1 MRPLTKIL
9 VQIAMTVA
17 VTPCVAEDGPTISE
31 LFPKVDGA
39 VVEIATVEQ
48 VVADEGPARR
58 VSSGGLGSGFLISAE
73 GLIVTAAHVV
83 QVADDVSVRFVTGD
97 VTSAKVIAS
106 ARNADVALI
115 KAASVPAGIEPVVLG
130 DSDTA
135 RVGDEV
141 FVIGAPYGIAHS
153 LTAGHVSARRT
164 PSQLFGGFEQV
175 EILQTDAAINQ
186 GNSGGPMF
194 NMRGEAIGVVSH
206 ILSTSGGFQGVG
218 FDITSNLAR
227 RVLLDDPSPWSGLD
241 GVLIEGPMA
250 RALNLP
256 QKAGILVE
264 SVAAGSPASAIG
276 LQAGSLKA
284 QIGGQSFNLGGDVI
298 LAINGVIIGTPQFSQ
313 RVDEKNRSLTGDDQ
327 YVLRVL
333 RQGNVIEL
341 RRLVSVLG
349 MERKPRNI
357 AP

>member
-1 MRPLTKIL
+1 MRSLTLFL
-9 VQIAMTVA
+9 VLATATLA
-17 VTPCVAEDGPTISE
+17 VTPGLAADGPTISE
-31 LFPKVDGA
+31 LFLEVDGA
-39 VVEIATVEQ
+39 VVEIATVQ
-48 VVADEGPARR
+48 RVVADQGPARR
-58 VSSGGLGSGFLISAE
+58 VSSGGLGSGFLISAD

-83 QVADDVSVRFVTGD
+83 QVADEVSVRFVNGEV
-97 VTSAKVIAS
+97 VTAKIVAS
-106 ARNADVALI
+106 DPSADVALI
-115 KAASVPAGIEPVVLG
+115 KAVSVPAGVAPVVLG
-130 DSDTA
+130 NSDSA
-135 RVGDEV
+135 NVGDQV
-141 FVIGAPYGIAHS
+141 FVIGAPYGISHS
-153 LTAGHVSARRT
+153 LTVGHVSARRT

-194 NMRGEAIGVVSH
+194 NMRGEAIGIVSH

-218 FDITSNLAR
+218 FVITSNLAR

-256 QKAGILVE
+256 QQAGILVE

-313 RVDEKNRSLTGDDQ
+313 RIDEKNRSLTGDDQ
-327 YVLRVL
+327 FVLRVL
-333 RQGNVIEL
+333 REGNVIEL

-349 MERKPRNI
+349 LER
-357 AP
+357 

>member
-1 MRPLTKIL
+1 MRTLITIL
-9 VQIAMTVA
+9 VSAVITIAVA
-17 VTPCVAEDGPTISE
+17 PGTAADGPTIPE
-31 LFPKVDGA
+31 LFLEVDGA
-39 VVEIATVEQ
+39 VVEIATVQQ
-48 VVADEGPARR
+48 VVADQGPARR
-58 VSSGGLGSGFLISAE
+58 VSSGGLGSGFLISAD

-83 QVADDVSVRFVTGD
+83 QVADEVSVRFITGD
-97 VTSAKVIAS
+97 VVTAKIVAS

-115 KAASVPAGIEPVVLG
+115 KAERVPAGIEPVVLG

-135 RVGDEV
+135 RVGEEV

-153 LTAGHVSARRT
+153 LTVGHVSGRRT

-194 NMRGEAIGVVSH
+194 NMRGEAIGIVSH

-218 FDITSNLAR
+218 FVITSNLAR
-227 RVLLDDPSPWSGLD
+227 RVLLDDPSPWTGLD

-256 QKAGILVE
+256 QQAGILVE
-264 SVAAGSPASAIG
+264 NVAVGSPASAIG
-276 LQAGSLKA
+276 LHAGSLKA
-284 QIGGQSFNLGGDVI
+284 QVGGQSFNLGGDVI
-298 LAINGVIIGTPQFSQ
+298 LAVNGVIIGTPQFSQ
-313 RVDEKNRSLTGDDQ
+313 RIDEKNRSLTGNDHF
-327 YVLRVL
+327 VLRVL
-333 RQGNVIEL
+333 REGNVIEL

-349 MERKPRNI
+349 LER
-357 AP
+357 

>member
-1 MRPLTKIL
+1 MRTLITIL
-9 VQIAMTVA
+9 VSAVITIAVA
-17 VTPCVAEDGPTISE
+17 PGTAADGPTIPE
-31 LFPKVDGA
+31 LFLEVDGA
-39 VVEIATVEQ
+39 VVEIATVQQ
-48 VVADEGPARR
+48 VVADQGPARR
-58 VSSGGLGSGFLISAE
+58 VSSGGLGSGFLISAD

-83 QVADDVSVRFVTGD
+83 QVADEVSVRFITGD
-97 VTSAKVIAS
+97 VVTAKIVAS

-115 KAASVPAGIEPVVLG
+115 KAERVPAGIEPVVLG

-135 RVGDEV
+135 RVGEEV

-153 LTAGHVSARRT
+153 LTVGHVSGRRT

-194 NMRGEAIGVVSH
+194 NMRGEAIGIVSH

-218 FDITSNLAR
+218 FVITSNLAR
-227 RVLLDDPSPWSGLD
+227 RVLLDDPSPWTGLD

-256 QKAGILVE
+256 QQAGILVE
-264 SVAAGSPASAIG
+264 NVAVGSPASAIG
-276 LQAGSLKA
+276 LHAGSLKA
-284 QIGGQSFNLGGDVI
+284 QVGGQSFNLGGDVI
-298 LAINGVIIGTPQFSQ
+298 LAVNGVIIGTPQFSQ
-313 RVDEKNRSLTGDDQ
+313 RIDEKNRSLTGNDQ
-327 YVLRVL
+327 FVLRVL
-333 RQGNVIEL
+333 REGNVIEL

-349 MERKPRNI
+349 LER
-357 AP
+357 

>member
-1 MRPLTKIL
+1 MKSLTKFL
-9 VQIAMTVA
+9 VLVAMTAA
-17 VTPCVAEDGPTISE
+17 VTPGLAADGPTISD
-31 LFPKVDGA
+31 LFLKVDGA
-39 VVEIATVEQ
+39 VVEIATVQQ
-48 VVADEGPARR
+48 VVADQGPARR
-58 VSSGGLGSGFLISAE
+58 VSSGGLGSGFLISAD
-73 GLIVTAAHVV
+73 GQIVTAAHVV
-83 QVADDVSVRFVTGD
+83 QVADEVSVRFVTGD
-97 VTSAKVIAS
+97 VVRAKIVAS
-106 ARNADVALI
+106 DPTADVALI
-115 KAASVPAGIEPVVLG
+115 KAESVPAGIEPVVLG

-141 FVIGAPYGIAHS
+141 FVIGAPFGIAHS
-153 LTAGHVSARRT
+153 LTAGHVSGRRT

-194 NMRGEAIGVVSH
+194 NLRGEAIGIVSH
-206 ILSTSGGFQGVG
+206 ILSTSGGFEGVG
-218 FDITSNLAR
+218 LVITSNLAR

-256 QKAGILVE
+256 QQAGILVE
-264 SVAAGSPASAIG
+264 SVAGGSPASAIG

-284 QIGGQSFNLGGDVI
+284 QIAGQSFNLGGDVI

-313 RVDEKNRSLTGDDQ
+313 RIDQKNRSLTGDD
-327 YVLRVL
+327 YFVLRVL
-333 RQGNVIEL
+333 REGNVIEL

-349 MERKPRNI
+349 MER
-357 AP
+357 